1 MFVFTVSCDETQN
14 VYVGSAKESIEA
26 QWAAIVAAADEGQ
39 EGALQAAIRLHGV
52 EKFTVEEWAF
62 AENSRELRELLAEAR
77 DALGAKPIKLLRGSD
92 AAVKR
97 SGATQVSSDI
107 RELFS
112 MAKAEYESELVEELI
127 PAESLEKKSKVTTSE
142 TPSSKKNELPTSLVG
157 AAESS
162 EKLSSGRSGSASKEK
177 RIKEAIHAEREQ
189 RAVLRQQQASQ
200 EAKEMQAILL
210 QIEQRRL
217 AQKKKPTSKST
228 KSKSSLRS
236 AVSSKPPKSA
246 ASSAA
251 GSKAASAKTAS
262 RKSTETNVAVAKGRT
277 GSSLKEKRIKEAI
290 AQEKAAIEAAKRQQ
304 AESQADEMAA
314 ILNRLDERNKAAAS
328 YKRKL

>member
-1 MFVFTVSCDETQN
+1 MFVFTVSCEASQD
-14 VYVGSAKESIEA
+14 VYVGSAKDSIEA

-39 EGALQAAIRLHGV
+39 EGTLQAAIRLHGV
-52 EKFTVEEWAF
+52 EMFTVEEWAF
-62 AENSRELRELLAEAR
+62 AENSRELRELLSEAR
-77 DALGAKPIKLLRGSD
+77 EALSAKPIKLLRGPD
-92 AAVKR
+92 AAPKR

-127 PAESLEKKSKVTTSE
+127 PAEELEKKSTSRA
-142 TPSSKKNELPTSLVG
+142 PTSLPEKKESSG
-157 AAESS
+157 SLSSAASSS
-162 EKLSSGRSGSASKEK
+162 EKLASGRSGSASKEK
-177 RIKEAIHAEREQ
+177 RIKEAINAEREQ

-217 AQKKKPTSKST
+217 AQKKKPVA
-228 KSKSSLRS
+228 KSKKSKNSLRS
-236 AVSSKPPKSA
+236 AVSSKPPKSPSTA
-246 ASSAA
+246 ASTA
-251 GSKAASAKTAS
+251 TAS
-262 RKSTETNVAVAKGRT
+262 RRKTAEASVAVAKGRT
-277 GSSLKEKRIKEAI
+277 GSSIKEKRIKEAI
-290 AQEKAAIEAAKRQQ
+290 AQEKAAIDAAKRQQ

>member
-1 MFVFTVSCDETQN
+1 MFVFTVSCDVSQD

-26 QWAAIVAAADEGQ
+26 QWASIVAAADEGQ

-52 EKFTVEEWAF
+52 EKFSVEEWAF
-62 AENSRELRELLAEAR
+62 AENSRELRELLSEAKET
-77 DALGAKPIKLLRGSD
+77 LGARPIKLGRASD
-92 AAVKR
+92 GVNKR

-127 PAESLEKKSKVTTSE
+127 PAEGLERNTKTTGSGDK
-142 TPSSKKNELPTSLVG
+142 TASSSSQGTRKPS
-157 AAESS
+157 AAEKEELLAS
-162 EKLSSGRSGSASKEK
+162 EKVANGRSGSASKEK
-177 RIKEAIHAEREQ
+177 RIKEAITAEREQ
-189 RAVLRQQQASQ
+189 RSVLRQQQASA
-200 EAKEMQAILL
+200 EAKEMQAVLL

-217 AQKKKPTSKST
+217 AQKKKPAASKRG
-228 KSKSSLRS
+228 KSKTSLRS
-236 AVSSKPPKSA
+236 AVSSKPPKS
-246 ASSAA
+246 SAA
-251 GSKAASAKTAS
+251 VSSSKAAVKSPAK
-262 RKSTETNVAVAKGRT
+262 VAVAKGRT

-290 AQEKAAIEAAKRQQ
+290 EQEKASIEAAKRQQ

-314 ILNRLDERNKAAAS
+314 ILNRLDERNKAAAT